1 MSYPSKYRAA
11 LLAFG
16 VAQGVIEHYAD
27 VFPSIAAIGPFL
39 IPVAIGLLGMHYYF
53 AAKIMD
59 KKVVYTGLAAYI
71 FVLFLFKGMEWGFPK
86 DTAAEQIEALV
97 DEDYVMKHFIFH
109 VVLIG
114 VLTPTC
120 IPFIKKELEGK
131 TVKMN

>member
-1 MSYPSKYRAA
+1 
-11 LLAFG
+11 
-16 VAQGVIEHYAD
+16 
-27 VFPSIAAIGPFL
+27 L
-39 IPVAIGLLGMHYYF
+39 IPVAIGLLGVHYYF

-59 KKVVYTGLAAYI
+59 KKVVYTGLAAYV

-97 DEDYVMKHFIFH
+97 DEDYVLKHFIFH
-109 VVLIG
+109 VVLIA